1 MSSMFRSDSI
11 IMRAVRNKYLIALL
25 VFLVWLFV
33 FDRNSLI
40 DRIRYTRTLKEMND
54 EKQYYLERIEVDS
67 QRLNELKTDRENLE
81 KFAREQY
88 FMKKDN
94 EDVYVIIEKEE

>member
-1 MSSMFRSDSI
+1 MFKRDSTINRI
-11 IMRAVRNKYLIALL
+11 ISNKYLIAAL

-40 DRIRYTRTLKEMND
+40 DRIKYTQSLKEMEA
-54 EKQYYLERIEVDS
+54 EKQYYQESIEENS
-67 QRLNELKTDRENLE
+67 QRLEELKTNRENLE

-88 FMKKDN
+88 FMRREN
-94 EDVYVIIEKEE
+94 EDVYVIIEKEK